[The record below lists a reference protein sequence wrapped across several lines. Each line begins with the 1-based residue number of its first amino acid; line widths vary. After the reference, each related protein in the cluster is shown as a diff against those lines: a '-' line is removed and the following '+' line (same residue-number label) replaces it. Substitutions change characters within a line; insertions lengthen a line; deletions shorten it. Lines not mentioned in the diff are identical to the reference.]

1 MRVAQVGNFGPTY
14 STENELLHAMGQH
27 GFDVTTFQEGDLDAY
42 RELVTHILHER
53 PDFVLWTSTK
63 SLREEW
69 GQARCWQLLAEAR
82 KAGVPVVGYHLD
94 RWWGLKRQ
102 DSLDDAYFQ
111 CDLMVTADGGHDEMW
126 PTKNINHRWLPP
138 AISERWCRPGMF
150 RDEYACDVMFV
161 GSWRDYGHREWRHR
175 GELIATLSQWYG
187 DRFLALPKP
196 GKEAVRG
203 LELND
208 AYWSAKVVV
217 GDSCLVPKV
226 DGSPM
231 THYCSDR
238 IPETL
243 GRGGYLVHPRVE
255 GVLGEGIFDDAPGV
269 LWWDL
274 NDWRDLRSEIDGAI
288 ADAEA
293 TSGIREGNIAFIRK
307 HHTYTVR
314 IGQLMEIVDKEVR

>member
-1 MRVAQVGNFGPTY
+1 MRVVQVGNFGPTY

-27 GFDVTTFQEGDLDAY
+27 GFDVTTFQEGDLDTY

-63 SLREEW
+63 SLRDVW

-126 PTKNINHRWLPP
+126 ATKNINHRWLPP

-187 DRFLALPKP
+187 DRFMALPRP

-243 GRGGYLVHPRVE
+243 GRGGALLHPRVE
-255 GVLGEGIFDDAPGV
+255 GIFGITPETFQYAWWTLG
-269 LWWDL
+269 
-274 NDWRDLRSEIDGAI
+274 DWRSLRSELENVLSLD
-288 ADAEA
+288 DDEA
-293 TSGIREGNIAFIRK
+293 LNYRLSSIERIKAN
-307 HHTYTVR
+307 HTYTVR